1 MFHANLK
8 RIYHDYRE
16 VKPCRVENEAKFVNS
31 IFLSPAS
38 MGLILVFTQ
47 LFKSK
52 LLIRLK

>member
-52 LLIRLK
+52 LLRRLK